1 MMRKI
6 LHHSLWLPLLIMLA
20 ACETTGG
27 HDPATNMIRYSSDS
41 PAATY
46 VSLAKAYMEQG
57 DMVSALEN
65 ATMAVKADRHHVEAQ
80 VVLALIYQRMNDS
93 QLAGKH
99 YSTAKK
105 LAPNDPLVANA
116 YGTFLCTQRRYAE
129 ADVEF
134 KLAVASVMNPSPWVA
149 STNAGLCQA
158 SSGRYAL
165 AKSSMRQAL
174 QQNPNY
180 QPAKK
185 GLARLIKY

>member
-1 MMRKI
+1 MKLSLR
-6 LHHSLWLPLLIMLA
+6 HSLWLLLLFLLA

-27 HDPATNMIRYSSDS
+27 RDPATNMIHYSSDS

-57 DMVSALEN
+57 NMVSALEN
-65 ATMAVKADRHHVEAQ
+65 ATEAVRVDRHHIEAQ

-93 QLAGKH
+93 RMAGKH
-99 YSTAKK
+99 YSIAKK

-129 ADVEF
+129 ADAEF
-134 KLAVASVMNPSPWVA
+134 NLAAASIMNPSPWVA
-149 STNAGLCQA
+149 STNAGLCQE
-158 SSGRYAL
+158 SNGQYAL

-174 QQNPNY
+174 QQNPDY
-180 QPAKK
+180 KPAKK
-185 GLARLIKY
+185 GLARLKRY